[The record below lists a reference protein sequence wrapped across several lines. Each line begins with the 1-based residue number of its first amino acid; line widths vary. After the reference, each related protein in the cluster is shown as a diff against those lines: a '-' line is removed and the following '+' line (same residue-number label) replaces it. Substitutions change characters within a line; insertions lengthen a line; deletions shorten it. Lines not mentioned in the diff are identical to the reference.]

1 MGSVQNRYGKHSFFA
16 YTLSKFLVVFSPDNA
31 EQIKMLLSEVQL
43 MKILPLFILP
53 LVYTN

>member
-1 MGSVQNRYGKHSFFA
+1 MGSAQNRYGKHSFFA